1 MTQGQRPSIDV
12 LGQLAS
18 LLQKFDLR
26 DTESVVRLME
36 SLELK
41 AQADLGVEVAIL
53 GSSER

>member
-12 LGQLAS
+12 LGQPAS

-26 DTESVVRLME
+26 DTESVVGLME

>member
-12 LGQLAS
+12 LGQPAS

>member
-12 LGQLAS
+12 LGQPVS
-18 LLQKFDLR
+18 LLQEFDLR